1 MKIIFSAN
9 SYVHLYKLRLEVIK
23 RLISEGH
30 EIIAVGANDEY
41 KEKIENEGIKC
52 LSINISPNS
61 TNVFSDLKLLI
72 NYITLYRKIKP
83 DTIFHSTIKPNIY
96 GSIASSILKIKT
108 INNISGL
115 GTVFFKENVIKSI
128 VIKLYQFSQKKVF
141 RIFFQNKY
149 DMELFTE
156 MKICTHNQAKK
167 IPGSGINVDK
177 FDSKKFKK
185 NKRNDNFEFTYIG
198 RLVKEK
204 GIYEFIEAAQ
214 LITKKFQNI
223 DFKIIGDY
231 DVNNKSSISKNFFEK
246 VVNENNNII
255 HNSYVDD
262 VRQSIVNSNCI
273 VLPSWREGLS
283 NILLESC
290 SLETPVITSN
300 TPGCKDVV
308 IHQYNGLLCSPKNA
322 LDLSIKME
330 KMIKLSISQQN
341 KLGKNGRE
349 RVGKIFSIDKVFD
362 AYKDVLKTD

>member
-72 NYITLYRKIKP
+72 NYITIYRKIKP

-96 GSIASSILKIKT
+96 GSIASRILKIKT
-108 INNISGL
+108 VNNISGL
-115 GTVFFKENVIKSI
+115 GTVFFKENIIKSL

-149 DMELFTE
+149 DMELFKQ
-156 MKICTHNQAKK
+156 MKICSYGQARK
-167 IPGSGINVDK
+167 IPGSGINIDK
-177 FDSKKFKK
+177 FHSKKFTKF
-185 NKRNDNFEFTYIG
+185 KRNNNFEFTYIG

-204 GIYEFIEAAQ
+204 GIYEFIDAAK
-214 LITKKFQNI
+214 LIIKKYQNV
-223 DFKIIGDY
+223 DFKIIGDF
-231 DVNNKSSISKNFFEK
+231 DKNNNSSISNAVLEK
-246 VVNENNNII
+246 VVNENNNLI
-255 HNSYVDD
+255 HTSYVDD
-262 VRQSIVNSNCI
+262 VRQSIVNSDCI

-290 SLETPVITSN
+290 SLETPVITCN

-322 LDLSIKME
+322 LDLSMKME
-330 KMIKLSISQQN
+330 EMIKLPN
-341 KLGKNGRE
+341 NKRTKLGKNGRE
-349 RVGKIFSIDKVFD
+349 RVGKNFSIDKVFD
-362 AYKDVLKTD
+362 NYKDVLKAD